1 MADTKLDLTPAVR
14 SYNSAYSNL
23 NNLQDYYS
31 HYLGT
36 TVSNAISTWN
46 ETNRFN
52 AEQAQLNRDFQERMS
67 STAHQREV
75 ADLRAAGLSPILA
88 ANGGASTPSGSAAS
102 ASDSLVNFFSGLA
115 GTSMSAMQNMSTAM
129 SQMATQLVTNANS
142 ANVTKYASDLNA
154 QTQRY
159 QTEIQS
165 WTSQEVARLS
175 YNLGIQQSEL
185 QAATQRYSAQLAY
198 DASVIA
204 SQLGYNASVQQIEAA
219 IRNTDANNLT
229 TVQVA
234 KMNNETSFL
243 SNDINA
249 LAGIFSAVIGGAFGL
264 KSAKIRA
271 AAR

>member
-1 MADTKLDLTPAVR
+1 MADTYVNLSPAIR

-23 NNLQDYYS
+23 DNLQDYYS

-36 TVSNAISTWN
+36 TVSNAVSTWN

-52 AEQAQLNRDFQERMS
+52 AQQAQLNRDFQERMS

-75 ADLRAAGLSPILA
+75 ADLRAAGLSPVLS
-88 ANGGASTPSGSAAS
+88 ANAGASTPSGSAAS

-115 GTSMSAMQNMSTAM
+115 GQSMSAMQNMASAM
-129 SQMATQLVTNANS
+129 GNMATQLTTNANS
-142 ANVTKYASDLNA
+142 ANIAKYSSELNA
-154 QTQRY
+154 NVQRY

-165 WTSQEVARLS
+165 WTSQEVARLA
-175 YNLGIQQSEL
+175 YNAGVT
-185 QAATQRYSAQLAY
+185 QAEIYSAASKYSAALAY
-198 DASVIA
+198 DASVLA
-204 SQLGYNASVQQIEAA
+204 SRLGYNASVQQIEAS

-243 SNDINA
+243 NNDINA
-249 LAGIFSAVIGGAFGL
+249 LANVFSGIIGGVFGL

-271 AAR
+271 ASR